1 MSITRLPDAA
11 TRQLCA
17 TLVLV
22 SPSSAVKE
30 LLDNALDAGATA
42 VEVLISAN
50 TLACVSQVIITTRT
64 AQDKVASSFI
74 LGSSSAESAVPKTV
88 SAPVGTTVELN
99 NLYSDFPVRRKVFF
113 KEAPKSIAS
122 IKTLLQ
128 AYALARPETKL
139 TFKVLGDEKSAWSYA
154 PRERPNPRE
163 AALQMFGVSLAN
175 QYVERTIST
184 ELLDSTASTTVPPN
198 KGENNESGLD
208 SITIRALVPKLDADH
223 ANIAGKGAYVSVDS
237 RPMGRDRGIF
247 KKLVKIINNFF
258 QTASNCTTKDL
269 FLYVDIKC
277 TAGIYD
283 LNISPAK
290 DEVAFL
296 SEQTVLDLINN
307 LCLDLYTPHEGSRD
321 NKSPN
326 QTECSRY
333 SPMLVLSQKNTRER
347 LGASYNNLRTP
358 ESSLL
363 ADEYEMDLE
372 DHERLQQAVDST
384 LPNASGT
391 LPKGCSGAAVVID
404 DGKSLDSNFVELNM
418 NSRAS
423 VPVVSGTDPAFE
435 DENPAREQNS
445 RTISNNH
452 RACQIPLRYTQVNT
466 ARTRTLSGEGKHSM
480 LTLSSWDDEDSQ
492 TQGSTANFPNI
503 GLRTPWTIAKA
514 AATCFP
520 AERAVCDVHDNEGR
534 LSQAMSGTRNG
545 TRVEAPAIHNLAT
558 DKGYVSPLLQQD
570 LGVGSGI
577 DPVSN
582 RCHSPYSL
590 IQSANGSKTDVA
602 AEARRTCIPSD
613 QDPDVPL
620 SLTKRNDRNQLSYL
634 QSPEASPREPRSYHE
649 RMHLDSPRLTLGN
662 LEKSPRPDLNRLPRT
677 PLATMSPRKPA
688 ITRHS
693 NSLQPPQKVTR
704 GSEARGCTS
713 PRWGHHTSQSRQ
725 NDELSHEHTHSR
737 RDVRDFMRILD
748 GETSCNSDTEML
760 FEGHHREETDTPQ
773 GMEVPQSLRRVSLPR
788 GRESSYHCRAS
799 NHAVARHNS
808 GGSGLRQTLPQRARN
823 SVMMEADPRRYLV
836 KRQRSMAL
844 SGRKTP
850 RRLQSDRLPLETTTE
865 NAASLQLQAKA
876 LNLEALAQDI
886 TDLEPVDSY
895 LTQGDIEFGLPR
907 TQAEKAYIEHR
918 LREVVADWLQCA
930 YGTEM
935 QLELNL

>member
-50 TLACVSQVIITTRT
+50 TLGKIQVRDNGHGIAPEDINAACVSQVIITTRT

-74 LGSSSAESAVPKTV
+74 LGSSSADSAVPKTV

-163 AALQMFGVSLAN
+163 AALQIFGVSLAN

-208 SITIRALVPKLDADH
+208 SITIRALVPKPDADH

-277 TAGIYD
+277 AAGIYD

-290 DEVAFL
+290 DEVAFM

-307 LCLDLYTPHEGSRD
+307 LCLDLYTPHEDSRD

-570 LGVGSGI
+570 LGVGRI

-602 AEARRTCIPSD
+602 AEARR
-613 QDPDVPL
+613 
-620 SLTKRNDRNQLSYL
+620 
-634 QSPEASPREPRSYHE
+634 
-649 RMHLDSPRLTLGN
+649 
-662 LEKSPRPDLNRLPRT
+662 
-677 PLATMSPRKPA
+677 
-688 ITRHS
+688 
-693 NSLQPPQKVTR
+693 
-704 GSEARGCTS
+704 
-713 PRWGHHTSQSRQ
+713 
-725 NDELSHEHTHSR
+725 
-737 RDVRDFMRILD
+737 
-748 GETSCNSDTEML
+748 
-760 FEGHHREETDTPQ
+760 
-773 GMEVPQSLRRVSLPR
+773 MEVPQSLRR
-788 GRESSYHCRAS
+788 
-799 NHAVARHNS
+799 
-808 GGSGLRQTLPQRARN
+808 RARN